1 MSDPNWFQKKWGK
14 FEEVPIN
21 DVYKKLSDL
30 ENKFKIL
37 EEKYLELLKNIKK
50 LEEENIETTNVLYE
64 IMNSMN
70 GIEQR
75 IDILASEPYNLS
87 NYTLDK

>member
-1 MSDPNWFQKKWGK
+1 MSDANWFQKKWGK
-14 FEEVPIN
+14 LDEVPMD
-21 DVYKKLSDL
+21 DVYKRLV
-30 ENKFKIL
+30 EL
-37 EEKYLELLKNIKK
+37 EEKVQK

-70 GIEQR
+70 GIDER
-75 IDILASEPYNLS
+75 IDILASEPYNLN

>member
-1 MSDPNWFQKKWGK
+1 MD
-14 FEEVPIN
+14 
-21 DVYKKLSDL
+21 DVYKRLAEL
-30 ENKFKIL
+30 EMKVQ
-37 EEKYLELLKNIKK
+37 K

-70 GIEQR
+70 GIDER
-75 IDILASEPYNLS
+75 IDILASEPYNLN

>member
-1 MSDPNWFQKKWGK
+1 MSDANWFQKKWGRLD
-14 FEEVPIN
+14 EVPMD
-21 DVYKKLSDL
+21 DVYKRLVEL
-30 ENKFKIL
+30 EMKVQ
-37 EEKYLELLKNIKK
+37 K

-70 GIEQR
+70 GIDER